1 MSVQVNTNSTN
12 VTLAADYQTE
22 AVQEKGKHGVN
33 NVVPEINSLKEVGIK
48 VPALPT
54 PRIGLAEVDMQAL
67 TTAVASLGANVLAEL
82 TKELAKAR
90 RENANEMFADSMAQS
105 KNLKDQSAEISATKS
120 KKLILSILSGVTSIV
135 AGATSIGISSIK
147 LKGDLGDLKN
157 VLSDARGGLSQIT
170 NMADN
175 GASTINKIWSEAKSN
190 KEKALIESLTMVGQ
204 GASKILDSVGQSVD
218 AKRDATLKDYEAKNR
233 ELEALKQQ
241 LENIQNSLNDSLR
254 KSFETQSEVARSQ
267 NAAMS
272 RMFG

>member
-105 KNLKDQSAEISATKS
+105 KNLKDQSAEIRATAS

>member
-12 VTLAADYQTE
+12 ITLAADYQTE

-105 KNLKDQSAEISATKS
+105 KNLKDQSAEIRATAS

-135 AGATSIGISSIK
+135 AGATSIGVASIK
-147 LKGDLGDLKN
+147 FKGDLGDLKN
-157 VLSDARGGLSQIT
+157 VISDAGCGLSQAT
-170 NMADN
+170 NKADN
-175 GASTINKIWSEAKSN
+175 AASTINKIWSEAKSN